1 MKLTELHKRILTSI
15 ILLPIIIFSIIYSHI
30 SFILLLFIF
39 LSLSIYEWFNL
50 NIKKYSATI
59 VIGYF
64 FIITSFV
71 FAFLLRGEN
80 LEDHIIFLWVLFVC
94 FFSDIGGY
102 FFGKIIGGKKITKI
116 SPNKTYSGM
125 VGSFIF
131 SLFPIYIFNL
141 ISFYFLNINLFFL
154 SLKNIFISLLISV
167 FCQLG
172 DITVSYFKRKN
183 KIKDTGNILP
193 GHGGILDRIDG
204 LIFVFV
210 IVGILRFFKF
220 I

>member
-1 MKLTELHKRILTSI
+1 MKLAELHKRILTSI
-15 ILLPIIIFSIIYSHI
+15 ILLPIIIFASLYSYI
-30 SFILLLFIF
+30 SFNLLLFIV

-50 NIKKYSATI
+50 NIKKYSVTT

-80 LEDHIIFLWVLFVC
+80 LENHIIFLWVLFVC

-102 FFGKIIGGKKITKI
+102 LFGKIIGGKKITKI

-125 VGSFIF
+125 AGSFIF
-131 SLFPIYIFNL
+131 SLLPIYIFNL
-141 ISFYFLNINLFFL
+141 VLFNFLNIDLFFL
-154 SLKNIFISLLISV
+154 SLKNIFISLLISA

-172 DITVSYFKRKN
+172 DITMSYFKRKN

-204 LIFVFV
+204 LLFVFV
-210 IVGILRFFKF
+210 VVGILNFFRF

>member
-1 MKLTELHKRILTSI
+1 MKLAELHKRILTSI
-15 ILLPIIIFSIIYSHI
+15 ILLPIIIFATLYSYI
-30 SFILLLFIF
+30 SFVLLLFII

-50 NIKKYSATI
+50 NIKKYSVTT

-64 FIITSFV
+64 FIIISFA

-80 LEDHIIFLWVLFVC
+80 LENHIIFLWVLFVC

-102 FFGKIIGGKKITKI
+102 LFGKIIGGKKITKI

-125 VGSFIF
+125 AGSFIF
-131 SLFPIYIFNL
+131 SLLPIYIFNL
-141 ISFYFLNINLFFL
+141 VLFNFLNIDLFFL
-154 SLKNIFISLLISV
+154 SLKNIFISLLISA
-167 FCQLG
+167 FCQFG
-172 DITVSYFKRKN
+172 DITMSYFKRKN

-204 LIFVFV
+204 LLFVFV
-210 IVGILRFFKF
+210 VVGILNFFRF